1 MNVTA
6 VESTTL
12 AAIGYDENRA
22 LLRLEFR
29 SRAVYDYFGV
39 PAAVHEALLRAP
51 SIGVCFND
59 VIRGCFAYCRV
70 FPLDSV
76 SGLQGKR

>member
-1 MNVTA
+1 MNLTA

-12 AAIGYDENRA
+12 EAIGYDESRA
-22 LLRLEFR
+22 LLRLVFR

-51 SIGVCFND
+51 SIGGCFNE
-59 VIRGCFAYCRV
+59 VVRGRFPYGRV
-70 FPLDSV
+70 SPID
-76 SGLQGKR
+76 GECCPEGKL